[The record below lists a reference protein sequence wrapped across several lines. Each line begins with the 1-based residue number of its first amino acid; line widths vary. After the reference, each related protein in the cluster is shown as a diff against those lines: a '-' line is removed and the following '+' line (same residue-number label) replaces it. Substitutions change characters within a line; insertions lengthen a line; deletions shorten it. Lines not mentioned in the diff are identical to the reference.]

1 MSVAGV
7 SLKLYFGVA
16 RTRAWLEAVAE
27 LQHETELFVLP
38 SFVSLP
44 DARDVLAGTR
54 IGYGAQD
61 VFWADGA
68 YTGEVSVGQLQELG
82 CTYAEV
88 GHAERRAHF
97 GETDAITA
105 RKAVAAAEAG
115 LTPIVCI
122 DGAAQ
127 MDPVLDAV
135 PHDADLIF
143 AYEPIEFIGAAAPAP
158 TTLITDT
165 ALQLKQRCADRPGRT
180 RLIYGGSAGP
190 GLYSEV
196 AGAVDGL
203 FLGRFAHDID
213 NLRTVLAEM
222 ASVAATC

>member
-1 MSVAGV
+1 MSLAGV

-27 LQHETELFVLP
+27 LEHGAELFVLP

-44 DARDVLAGTR
+44 DARDVLQGSAV
-54 IGYGAQD
+54 GYGAQD
-61 VFWADGA
+61 LHYDTGA
-68 YTGEVSVGQLQELG
+68 YTGEVSAAQLTELG
-82 CTYAEV
+82 CTHAEV
-88 GHAERRAHF
+88 GHAERRALF

-105 RKAVAAAEAG
+105 RKAAAAIDAG
-115 LTPIVCI
+115 LTPVVCV

-127 MDPVLDAV
+127 MDAVLTAV
-135 PHDADLIF
+135 PRDADLIF
-143 AYEPIEFIGAAAPAP
+143 AYEPVQFIGAPAPAP
-158 TTLITDT
+158 ASLITDT
-165 ALQLKQRCADRPGRT
+165 ALQLKARYAGRPGRT

-190 GLYSEV
+190 GLYPEI

-213 NLRTVLAEM
+213 NLRTVLAEI
-222 ASVAATC
+222 ASVTATC